1 MSASGGGIDLTVGA
15 ADPLTLL
22 TPALRKRISIDPAV
36 LGGEPRIQGTRIAVA
51 HVVAAA
57 LVGGP
62 AEVRRQFPLLTD
74 EDIEA
79 AGLFAREV
87 LERPGAGADLLW
99 CF

>member
-1 MSASGGGIDLTVGA
+1 MVTRPNDAGPAS
-15 ADPLTLL
+15 DPFSLL
-22 TPALRKRISIDPAV
+22 TPDLRKRISIDPAV
-36 LGGEPRIQGTRIAVA
+36 LGGEPRIHGTRIAVA
-51 HVVAAA
+51 HIVAAA

-62 AEVRRQFPLLTD
+62 DEVRRQFPSLTG

-99 CF
+99 SF